1 MAELIRARHEVFG
14 VQDVPDT
21 DFYRDN
27 GWTPVDEG
35 TPTTAEQRSLY
46 DPSANK
52 VTDVTAYLET
62 ADDAERARVIDAEK
76 AGQNRAT
83 IVNWTPSSGSG
94 TTTGAT
100 TTSSTPTE
108 PVTQ

>member
-1 MAELIRARHEVFG
+1 MAELIRASHEVFG

-21 DFYRDN
+21 DWYREN
-27 GWTPVDEG
+27 GWTPVAEG
-35 TPTTAEQRSLY
+35 TPTSSEQQNLY

-52 VTDVTAYLET
+52 ATDVTAYLET
-62 ADDAERARVIDAEK
+62 ADEAEKQRVIDAEK

-83 IVNWTPSSGSG
+83 IVNWTPSSG
-94 TTTGAT
+94 TTNTG
-100 TTSSTPTE
+100 TTSSTPAE